1 MRMESKYVKRRQR
14 GLAVL
19 VAALVLIIGSI
30 IYIGVHF
37 VNGGS
42 DYKGAG
48 NGEMALVEIK
58 EGSSLSEL
66 GPELA
71 ERGIVASNDA
81 FQGAAFSNPGA
92 SQVKPGF
99 YRLEKKMSAAEAV
112 KALLDPSR
120 KIDMLEIHGGST
132 LTDVTVVKG
141 ETRKGIY
148 SMISDVTCSQG
159 STKCISSEELQ
170 QVGATAPLEEL
181 GVPDW
186 AREAVAAR
194 ANDPKRLE
202 GLIVPGSYIVNPEKD
217 ALGILQDL
225 IKRGAETFEKTS
237 LAQRAQTVGLNP
249 YELLTAASLVEREAP
264 AGDFDKVA
272 RVILNRLAKPMRL
285 EFDSTVNY
293 GLAEQEV
300 ATTNEDRARVT
311 AWNTYAKDGLPDT
324 PIASVSVQAIEAIEN
339 PAEGDWLYFVTIDK
353 NGTTVFTNNF
363 DDHQNVTRDS
373 IENGVLDSNR

>member
-19 VAALVLIIGSI
+19 VAALVLIIGSV

-132 LTDVTVVKG
+132 LIDVTVVKG
-141 ETRKGIY
+141 QTRKGIY

-170 QVGATAPLEEL
+170 QVGATASLEEL

-186 AREAVAAR
+186 ARDAVAAR

-237 LAQRAQTVGLNP
+237 LAQRAQTVGLSP

-324 PIASVSVQAIEAIEN
+324 PIASASVQAIEELEN

-353 NGTTVFTNNF
+353 NGTTVFTNNLE
-363 DDHQNVTRDS
+363 DHQNATRDS

>member
-19 VAALVLIIGSI
+19 VAALVLIIGSV

-132 LTDVTVVKG
+132 LIDVTVVKG
-141 ETRKGIY
+141 QTRKGIY

-170 QVGATAPLEEL
+170 QVGATASLEEL

-186 AREAVAAR
+186 ARDAVAAR

-237 LAQRAQTVGLNP
+237 LAQRAQTVGLSP

-324 PIASVSVQAIEAIEN
+324 PIASASVQAIEALEN

-353 NGTTVFTNNF
+353 NGTTVLTNNF
-363 DDHQNVTRDS
+363 EDHQNATRDS